1 MGIVA
6 RIDDQQRAHRW
17 LAFPFAVYKKFSDD
31 QSGNLAV
38 LITYYAFFSIFPLLI
53 ALASSQVDRSVVR
66 MFRASRSDD
75 STLVELAAWASLSA
89 ARRVGTWI
97 PQASPEADR
106 DSGTAGTH
114 RAGT

>member
-1 MGIVA
+1 MTELENWHGERRGPSREWVENAISG
-6 RIDDQQRAHRW
+6 
-17 LAFPFAVYKKFSDD
+17 LPSSD
-31 QSGNLAV
+31 QSAGRLA
-38 LITYYAFFSIFPLLI
+38 LLT

-66 MFRASRSDD
+66 MFRASRPDD
-75 STLVELAAWASLSA
+75 STLVELAAWASFSA
-89 ARRVGTWI
+89 ARRVGAWI